1 MKLNFFFKR
10 PYLLFIA
17 PAFIILL
24 VFSVF
29 SIFVAIAI
37 SFTNM
42 DLMGLLNWDQVHF
55 IGLDNYKELLRDGE
69 FIQAILNTL
78 FYVVFGV
85 PLVVVLSLGVA
96 LLLDYGKNKIF
107 TAARTMFYIPSVTT
121 SVAVA
126 VVWGFLYNTHYGLF
140 NYVLSLLHIPGVPWL
155 THPVMAKI
163 SLILLAAWKAIG
175 LNMIIFL
182 AALQG
187 IPKDYYEAA
196 EIDGA
201 TRWQKLIFIKV
212 PLLKFATFFVATTT
226 IIGWFQFFEE
236 PMIMTEGGPLG
247 SSNSI
252 ALFIYDHG
260 FKLSEFGY
268 AAAGSVILFAII
280 LIVTLIQF
288 KMRKQDN
295 GHY

>member
-1 MKLNFFFKR
+1 MKPKFFSNKPHLIFIT
-10 PYLLFIA
+10 PALVILF
-17 PAFIILL
+17 
-24 VFSVF
+24 VF
-29 SIFVAIAI
+29 SIFAIFVALGV
-37 SFTNM
+37 SFTDMN
-42 DLMGLLNWDQVHF
+42 LMGLLNWNMVHF
-55 IGLDNYKELLRDGE
+55 VGLDNYKQLLTDKE
-69 FIQAILNTL
+69 FLQSIFNTV
-78 FYVVFGV
+78 FYVVIGV
-85 PLVVVLSLGVA
+85 PIVIVLSLGVA

-107 TAARTMFYIPSVTT
+107 IISRALFYMPSVTT

-126 VVWGFLYNTHYGLF
+126 VVFGFLYNTQYGLF
-140 NYVLSLLHIPGVPWL
+140 NNVLAFFHLPGVPWL
-155 THPVMAKI
+155 THPIMAKV
-163 SLILLAAWKAIG
+163 SLIIMAAWKSIG

-201 TRWQKLIFIKV
+201 NRFQKLIFIKI

-236 PMIMTEGGPLG
+236 PMIMTKGGPLG
-247 SSNSI
+247 ATDSM
-252 ALFIYDHG
+252 ALFIYNHG

-268 AAAGSVILFAII
+268 ASAGSVVLFLII
-280 LIVTLIQF
+280 FIVTLINF
-288 KMRKQDN
+288 KLRKEDD